1 MEQFPAAKETH
12 PHGPADLTDQST
24 VFLMLEELGIASMQ
38 RDWLEANAPES
49 DDCKDA
55 AEQAEEFFDDIAN
68 LFLGQGGDD
77 RVAPNGWA
85 GSALTKNLR
94 EAVCAYAGH
103 DVFEN
108 VDDETVVRRTLDAY
122 LTSLKLLTQ
131 QQEELAR
138 SGTKMSPA
146 EYITLMIAWSGVF
159 SGSRKSLELSAPYRP
174 TF

>member
-1 MEQFPAAKETH
+1 MEQFPAAKETQ

-49 DDCKDA
+49 DD
-55 AEQAEEFFDDIAN
+55 AN

>member
-1 MEQFPAAKETH
+1 MIVLRRT
-12 PHGPADLTDQST
+12 
-24 VFLMLEELGIASMQ
+24 
-38 RDWLEANAPES
+38 
-49 DDCKDA
+49 
-55 AEQAEEFFDDIAN
+55 
-68 LFLGQGGDD
+68 
-77 RVAPNGWA
+77 A
-85 GSALTKNLR
+85 GSALTNNLR

-108 VDDETVVRRTLDAY
+108 ADDETVVRRTLDAY
-122 LTSLKLLTQ
+122 LTSLKMLTE

>member
-1 MEQFPAAKETH
+1 MEHFPAAKETQ
-12 PHGPADLTDQST
+12 PHGPADLTNQST

-103 DVFEN
+103 DVSR
-108 VDDETVVRRTLDAY
+108 TSMMKRWCAVRWMRISHRSNC
-122 LTSLKLLTQ
+122 SL
-131 QQEELAR
+131 
-138 SGTKMSPA
+138 S
-146 EYITLMIAWSGVF
+146 
-159 SGSRKSLELSAPYRP
+159 SRRNSRAAAQR
-174 TF
+174 